1 MTSYVQKIAWLIP
14 LLPFA
19 AFWIILFFGY
29 RLRKA
34 SALVAIAGI
43 AGAFGLSLPCFI
55 AMARGHDPVNVSFP
69 WVQIG
74 RLTVDLGYQIDPL
87 TAVMLMVV
95 TLIGSLIF
103 IYSVGYMTD
112 DPLFHRF
119 FAYMSLFACAMLTLV
134 MSNNFLM
141 LYVGLGG
148 VGLCSYL
155 LIGFWFEKPS
165 AMRAAKKAFLV
176 TRTGDCGLA
185 LGIFLL
191 FYLTGSV
198 AFDPIFDAA
207 HHSHIHET
215 LFIAAAILI
224 FFGAVG
230 KSAQFPLHV
239 WLPDAMEGPTP
250 VSALIHAATMVAAG
264 VYLVARS
271 YPLFQLGGEH
281 AIALSVVAWIGGIT
295 AFMAATIAVAQND
308 IKRVLAYSTISQLGY
323 MMLGLGV
330 GGYTA
335 GVFHLMTHAFF
346 KALLFLGSG
355 SVILGFHHEQD
366 MMKMGGLKKAMP
378 YTFWTYFIGYLALAG
393 IPPLAGFWSKDEILH
408 HALEHNFPVFLLGA
422 AAAFL
427 TSFYMTRQM
436 YLVFGGEQRDKHI
449 HAHESPFVMTV
460 PLMILAFFSAI
471 IGIVCVH
478 GQGFHHLVHFGQEPP
493 APFSL
498 SVAGISTAI
507 ALLGIGLGWKL
518 YGQKPLSAADEDPL
532 LKIGRLYTFL
542 QNKWYFDELY
552 DTVVIRPLLRSARIL
567 YWVDQKLVDGTV
579 NLVGIITIILARVH
593 QLFDTYIVDG
603 CVNLVGT
610 VTRQMGFALRYLQTG
625 SVQSYLCV
633 LYTGVILFV
642 VWQLYTGQHFSCPFL
657 K

>member
-1 MTSYVQKIAWLIP
+1 
-14 LLPFA
+14 
-19 AFWIILFFGY
+19 
-29 RLRKA
+29 
-34 SALVAIAGI
+34 
-43 AGAFGLSLPCFI
+43 
-55 AMARGHDPVNVSFP
+55 
-69 WVQIG
+69 
-74 RLTVDLGYQIDPL
+74 
-87 TAVMLMVV
+87 
-95 TLIGSLIF
+95 
-103 IYSVGYMTD
+103 
-112 DPLFHRF
+112 
-119 FAYMSLFACAMLTLV
+119 
-134 MSNNFLM
+134 
-141 LYVGLGG
+141 
-148 VGLCSYL
+148 
-155 LIGFWFEKPS
+155 
-165 AMRAAKKAFLV
+165 
-176 TRTGDCGLA
+176 
-185 LGIFLL
+185 
-191 FYLTGSV
+191 
-198 AFDPIFDAA
+198 
-207 HHSHIHET
+207 
-215 LFIAAAILI
+215 
-224 FFGAVG
+224 
-230 KSAQFPLHV
+230 
-239 WLPDAMEGPTP
+239 
-250 VSALIHAATMVAAG
+250 
-264 VYLVARS
+264 
-271 YPLFQLGGEH
+271 
-281 AIALSVVAWIGGIT
+281 
-295 AFMAATIAVAQND
+295 
-308 IKRVLAYSTISQLGY
+308 
-323 MMLGLGV
+323 
-330 GGYTA
+330 
-335 GVFHLMTHAFF
+335 
-346 KALLFLGSG
+346 
-355 SVILGFHHEQD
+355 
-366 MMKMGGLKKAMP
+366 
-378 YTFWTYFIGYLALAG
+378 
-393 IPPLAGFWSKDEILH
+393 
-408 HALEHNFPVFLLGA
+408 
-422 AAAFL
+422 
-427 TSFYMTRQM
+427 MTRQM